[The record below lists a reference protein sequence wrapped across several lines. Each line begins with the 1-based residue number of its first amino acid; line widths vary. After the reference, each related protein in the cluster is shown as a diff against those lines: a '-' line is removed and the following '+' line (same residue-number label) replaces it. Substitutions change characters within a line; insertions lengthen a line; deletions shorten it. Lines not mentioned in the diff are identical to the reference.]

1 MYCPSKNTARVS
13 LISFVALL
21 AVALCLFAFAPTVA
35 LAQSSNTGIISGTVV
50 DPSNAI
56 VPGANVSLV
65 NTATLATRS
74 TLSNKEGQYVFAF
87 VDPGNYSIKVSKA
100 GFKTTVVADQV
111 VKVGLQLT
119 ANITL
124 QVGSTSTTV
133 EVTSTPGA
141 ELQTLNPTVGA
152 TIPSAV
158 VMNLPNQTR
167 DASTL
172 AVLQPGQNI
181 NGNTGGLA
189 SDQNSFQLDGGDAT
203 DDMSGDDNTY
213 IRGFASDTAGGTG
226 AMHSAG
232 FAQAPSGVVPMPV
245 SSIQEFKVSTANQ
258 TADFNGGGG
267 SQMQAITKRGTDT
280 FHGSVYDY
288 YLDNNFGGANTWDNN
303 STGTKQP
310 GSHFSRFGAAGGGKI
325 PKVNFLGGG
334 WFVFDNYE
342 GFRFPQ
348 SATFERNF
356 PTASMRA
363 GLLKFNSGGGT
374 ETVVNLNPAATVDP
388 ATGMSFNPNTATKVD
403 VTGTPSADPCANASG
418 CDPLGLGVNPV
429 ISNLWSTFLPMPN
442 DFSHGDKSIPC
453 ATDANGNCV
462 TVNAIYNSA
471 AATANY
477 AGFKGNIATPQTSN
491 FNVFR
496 VDHDFNSK
504 WHFNGTYHYYK
515 LKNTVSDQW
524 DIGGFFPGDKLGQY
538 SAIRQKP
545 QDNWIY
551 TAGLTTD
558 INANM
563 TNTFNYSYTRNWW
576 AYGDPSGVPN
586 TAGFPANLEIGGENS
601 GGGSSPVM
609 IPYNTNNQ
617 STRTR
622 YWNGHDSLF
631 RDDVTWIKGNHL
643 FQLGGSYLR
652 ANDTHNRNDN
662 GESINTFEQYLIGAG
677 NGASLGGFGISMKD
691 FTPSGVSSKK
701 YGNLYSMVLG
711 MVDESQGLFT
721 RGLGSAATGLPLL
734 PQTSC
739 AISGIAATA
748 DCLGSPPLTNNSII
762 PTYNVYFTDSWH
774 VKPNFSLNYGL
785 GYTIEMPPYETRGGE
800 QSVMVDGSGSLL
812 SVEQYLNNEK
822 QAALQGIGFA
832 PLFGFEAIR
841 NVQHHSKYPYNPY
854 YLGLSPRLGFAWN
867 VRPDTVVR
875 GGYARIFGRING
887 VNPVLV
893 PMLTPGLMQPDTCG
907 GPNISGGC
915 GGDPNTVVRVG
926 HALGSFDGFNA
937 PLPKPSANLPQPWFP
952 GANDVAVGSAETF
965 DPNFHPNRSDEFTFS
980 IQHQFG
986 SKILAEGGYIGRI
999 LRNEVQY
1006 YSLTNVPYMMTQG
1019 GQTFANAWAATMLQS
1034 NYGSGV
1040 NTAFPAAG
1048 TPKAPGPDF
1057 SSIAAQPFFE
1067 SAINPAFLASTNS
1080 AITSFNTANAA
1091 VVGFVPLNQCGNLT
1105 CAFLTTEGGGPLGT
1119 GNMTFSDPF
1128 DSWTDFSG
1136 SGLFKFGRSF
1146 TSDPIAGTCL
1156 GLATDIGCNGQTPSM
1171 ITTASNGYGNYNA
1184 GYLQLTFSNWHGLT
1198 MKSNFQWSNAL
1209 GTGDVV
1215 QASSSFSSVDNFNIH
1230 NNYGPQTYNEKFVF
1244 NMFMSYSPTFYASQD
1259 GVVGHLL
1266 GGWTISPLFVWG
1278 SGFPVSFTTPMF
1290 ECGTYGECNTNFVGA
1305 LENSIITKNLH
1316 YSATR
1321 KASVGGTCGTAGAGF
1336 NVFSNPDASCPTLLS
1351 GSEIFGDPVRAPI
1364 LGLDGQMGG
1373 GGPVTGLPFWN
1384 LDLGITKKIKIMER
1398 LSSSLFFDFTNV
1410 TNHMQPADP
1419 VFDPTDTSTWGVL
1432 GGGGNLQGNQPR
1444 RFQLGISVDW

>member
-1 MYCPSKNTARVS
+1 MYVPSKSSARVS

-21 AVALCLFAFAPTVA
+21 AVALCLFAFAPAVT
-35 LAQSSNTGIISGTVV
+35 LAQSSNTGTVSGTVV

-87 VDPGNYSIKVSKA
+87 VDPGNYSVKVSKT
-100 GFKTTVVADQV
+100 GFKTTVVANQQV
-111 VKVGLQLT
+111 QVGLQT
-119 ANITL
+119 TINVTL
-124 QVGSTSTTV
+124 QVGATSTTV

-152 TIPSAV
+152 TIPSTV

-189 SDQNSFQLDGGDAT
+189 SDQNSFQLDGGYAT

-226 AMHSAG
+226 AFHSAG

-280 FHGSVYDY
+280 FHGTVYEY
-288 YLDNNFGGANTWDNN
+288 YLDSAFGGANSWDNN
-303 STGTKQP
+303 AQGKIPAGEP
-310 GSHFSRFGAAGGGKI
+310 GAGHPKFPIVSSHFSRFGAAGGGKI
-325 PKVNFLGGG
+325 PHSNFLGGS
-334 WFVFDNYE
+334 WFIFDNYE

-348 SATFERNF
+348 SSIFERKF
-356 PTASMRA
+356 PLPSLRA
-363 GLLKFNSGGGT
+363 GIIHVTGGQA
-374 ETVVNLNPAATVDP
+374 VNLNPNPVVDP
-388 ATGMSFNPNTATKVD
+388 GCGNTPCDITTTGQLIQPSGFDPLNVGLNSVICTPTS
-403 VTGTPSADPCANASG
+403 GTPDGSCGAQ
-418 CDPLGLGVNPV
+418 
-429 ISNLWSTFLPMPN
+429 
-442 DFSHGDKSIPC
+442 
-453 ATDANGNCV
+453 ANGNPSLWSMLPLPNDCKQGDRL
-462 TVNAIYNSA
+462 
-471 AATANY
+471 NY
-477 AGFKGNIATPQTSN
+477 CGFKGSISTPQKSN
-491 FNVFR
+491 FNVAR
-496 VDHDFNSK
+496 IDHDFNSK

-515 LKNTVSDQW
+515 LTNTVADQW
-524 DIGGFFPGDKLGQY
+524 DIGGFFPGDKPGQY
-538 SAIRQKP
+538 AAIRQKP

-558 INANM
+558 ISANM

-586 TAGFPANLEIGGENS
+586 MAGFPAGLEVGGENS

-609 IPYNTNNQ
+609 IPYNLNNQ
-617 STRTR
+617 SVRTR

-643 FQLGGSYLR
+643 FQFGGSYLR

-662 GESINTFEQYLIGAG
+662 GESINTFEEYLIGAG
-677 NGASLGGFGISMKD
+677 NGASLGGFGITGLSA
-691 FTPSGVSSKK
+691 PSGISSKK
-701 YGNLYSMVLG
+701 FGNLYSMVLG
-711 MVDESQGLFT
+711 IVDESQGLFT

-734 PQTSC
+734 PQSSC

-748 DCLGSPPLTNNSII
+748 GCIGSPALTNNSII

-774 VKPNFSLNYGL
+774 VKPTFSLNYGL

-812 SVEQYLNNEK
+812 SVEQYLNTEK
-822 QAALQGIGFA
+822 QAALQGTGFA
-832 PLFGFEAIR
+832 PLLGFEAIR
-841 NVQHHSKYPYNPY
+841 NVQHHSKYPYDPY
-854 YLGLSPRLGFAWN
+854 YLGLSPRIGFAWN

-907 GPNISGGC
+907 GPNINGGC
-915 GGDPNTVVRVG
+915 GGDVSTIVRVG
-926 HALGSFDGFNA
+926 QNNGTFDGFNA
-937 PLPKPSANLPQPWFP
+937 PLPKPSQNLPQPWFP

-986 SKILAEGGYIGRI
+986 PKVLVEGGYIGRI

-1006 YSLTNVPYMMTQG
+1006 YSLTNVPYMMTRG
-1019 GQTFANAWAATMLQS
+1019 GQTFANAWSQIMLAT
-1034 NYGSGV
+1034 NYGCVSVDTNGLC
-1040 NTAFPAAG
+1040 TISAAQENAV
-1048 TPKAPGPDF
+1048 TP
-1057 SSIAAQPFFE
+1057 QPFFE
-1067 SAINPAFLASTNS
+1067 DAL
-1080 AITSFNTANAA
+1080 
-1091 VVGFVPLNQCGNLT
+1091 
-1105 CAFLTTEGGGPLGT
+1105 GGPSSAYCSGFASCT
-1119 GNMTFSDPF
+1119 AAFVANNDANGAFNMPFSDPF
-1128 DSWTDFSG
+1128 DAWAGASNAGAFV
-1136 SGLFKFGRSF
+1136 FGRSF
-1146 TSDPIAGTCL
+1146 TNDPIAATCRDLPNGTVNT
-1156 GLATDIGCNGQTPSM
+1156 AVNTDIGCNGQTPSM

-1230 NNYGPQTYNEKFVF
+1230 NNYGPQQYNEKFVF
-1244 NMFMSYSPTFYASQD
+1244 NFFMSYSPAYYASQT
-1259 GVVGHLL
+1259 GVLGHLL
-1266 GGWTISPLFVWG
+1266 GGWTFAPLLVWG
-1278 SGFPVSFTTPMF
+1278 SGFPVEMTTPMF
-1290 ECGTYGECNTNFVGA
+1290 DCGTFGECNTNFVGA

-1321 KASVGGTCGTAGAGF
+1321 KVPSGNTVCGIAGSGF
-1336 NVFSNPDASCPTLLS
+1336 NVFSNPDASCPLI
-1351 GSEIFGDPVRAPI
+1351 GGNFGGEVFGDPVRAPI

-1373 GGPVTGLPFWN
+1373 GGPLYGLSFWN
-1384 LDLGITKKIKIMER
+1384 LDFGITKKIMIKER

-1410 TNHMQPADP
+1410 LNHVQPGDP
-1419 VFDPTDTSTWGVL
+1419 AFDPTDLTSWGVL
-1432 GGGGNLQGNQPR
+1432 GGGGNLQINSPR
-1444 RFQLGISVDW
+1444 RMQLGISVDW